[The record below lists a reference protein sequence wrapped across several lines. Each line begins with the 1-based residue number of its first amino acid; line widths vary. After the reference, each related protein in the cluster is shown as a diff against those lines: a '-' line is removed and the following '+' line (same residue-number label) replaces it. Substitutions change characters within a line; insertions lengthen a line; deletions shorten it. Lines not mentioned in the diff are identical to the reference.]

1 MARIL
6 IAEDEAAV
14 REFVFR
20 ALRDGSGHEVTAVAD
35 GSAALETLA
44 ADSFDLLLTDIRMPG
59 MDGIALALAASRD
72 HPDMRILLMT
82 GFAEEEQ
89 RAHNLDRL
97 IHKVIRKPFTLDQ
110 ICGEVAD
117 ALSEP
122 EAPGS

>member
-14 REFVFR
+14 REFVLR
-20 ALRDGSGHEVTAVAD
+20 ALRDGAGHDVTAVAD
-35 GSAALETLA
+35 GSAALEALSEA
-44 ADSFDLLLTDIRMPG
+44 SFNLLLTDIRMPG

-97 IHKVIRKPFTLDQ
+97 IHKVVRKPFTLDE
-110 ICGEVAD
+110 ICREVD
-117 ALSEP
+117 EALGAASGN
-122 EAPGS
+122 GS